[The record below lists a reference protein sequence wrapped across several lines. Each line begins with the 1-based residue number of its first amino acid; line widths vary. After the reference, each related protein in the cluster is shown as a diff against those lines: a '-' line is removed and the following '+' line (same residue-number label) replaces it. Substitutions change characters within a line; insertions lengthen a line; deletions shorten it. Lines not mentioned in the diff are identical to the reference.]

1 MKPIVRY
8 LLFQLPQWL
17 ILALFLWLLVDW
29 NAVPRWAAQLF
40 LMFWVIKD
48 LIVFPLVRRAYENNT
63 QTGAEELIG
72 AKAVAQEPLD
82 PEGYVKINGELWKAR
97 ADPAHQ
103 RIEQNRRVE
112 VRAARGLTLIVSAT
126 E

>member
-1 MKPIVRY
+1 MKTIIRY
-8 LLFQLPQWL
+8 LLFQIPQWL
-17 ILALFLWLLVDW
+17 ILAVFLWLLVDW

-40 LMFWVIKD
+40 LLFWVMKD
-48 LIVFPLVRRAYENNT
+48 FVMFPLVRRAYENNT
-63 QTGAEELIG
+63 QTGAEKLIG

-103 RIEQNRRVE
+103 PIEQNRRVQ
-112 VRAARGLTLIVSAT
+112 VRAASGLTLIVSAT